1 VDIRPTIEAR
11 MRGAMG
17 DFTRA
22 ERQAAS
28 HILSHYP
35 VSALGS
41 ITALARA
48 ADVSSPTVVRLVQ
61 KMGYRGYS
69 EYQTALRTE
78 VEQILIAPLARHGGP
93 AAQDHPMAGFAQT
106 VVGNLQSTLAQIAPQ
121 DFRAVADLL
130 SDVARRVVIM
140 GGRLTHAHADYL
152 ATLLRVIRADVTH
165 LADVP
170 TDWQQALLDIRAGD
184 VVLLFDIRRYEANV
198 ILFAE
203 LAAEQGAE
211 VVLITDRWL
220 SPAAAH
226 ARLVLACGIEVPSAW
241 DSTASILVLVEALL
255 AHVQGALWQ
264 QAEDRLKRLED
275 SFARTRFFRTPRSG
289 THAGTKD

>member
-1 VDIRPTIEAR
+1 MDIRPTIEAR
-11 MRGAMG
+11 MRSAML

-61 KMGYRGYS
+61 KLGYRGYS
-69 EYQTALRTE
+69 DYQNALRKE
-78 VEQILIAPLARHGGP
+78 VEQILVAPLSRGDDAVGQG
-93 AAQDHPMAGFAQT
+93 HPMAGHAAT
-106 VVGNLQSTLAQIAPQ
+106 VVRNLELTLAQIAPQ
-121 DFRAVADLL
+121 DFAAVAGLL
-130 SDVARRVVIM
+130 ADTARRVVIM

-152 ATLLRVIRADVTH
+152 ATLLRVIRADVVQIN
-165 LADVP
+165 DVP

-198 ILFAE
+198 VLFAE
-203 LAAEQGAE
+203 LAADQGAE
-211 VVLITDRWL
+211 VLLITDRWL

-226 ARLVLACGIEVPSAW
+226 ARHVLACGIEVPSAW

-255 AHVQGALWQ
+255 AHVQGVLWQ
-264 QAEDRLKRLED
+264 QAEGRMKRLED
-275 SFARTRFFRTPRSG
+275 SFARTRFFR
-289 THAGTKD
+289 AGRERKDKA